1 VPEPVGDPHTLL
13 RRFLA
18 GASHRGPVFVDF
30 DFSIGLPAVYAER
43 VAIDDF
49 LEALPRFGETA

>member
-1 VPEPVGDPHTLL
+1 
-13 RRFLA
+13 
-18 GASHRGPVFVDF
+18 VDF

>member
-1 VPEPVGDPHTLL
+1 
-13 RRFLA
+13 
-18 GASHRGPVFVDF
+18 VDF
-30 DFSIGLPAVYAER
+30 DFSIGPTAVYAER